1 MSTRRMKKVKITK
14 EGKINII
21 YEKQMK
27 STWDE
32 YSFICS
38 EHAKPS
44 FYESFTKMIP
54 YVIELCELPDE
65 YKQRITVKSISFSY
79 GGDDEVMGATM
90 SAAME
95 LQHSNCPLNL
105 NTPHKP
111 SEPYNAMQEEP
122 IPDQCLTEECVAALD
137 NICAEAVA
145 YIDGER
151 EQTSLF
157 QEKTI
162 RETENHEENIH
173 YQQ

>member
-1 MSTRRMKKVKITK
+1 MSIRRMKKVKITK

-38 EHAKPS
+38 ERAKPS
-44 FYESFTKMIP
+44 FYESFDKLLP

-79 GGDDEVMGATM
+79 GGESEVMGATIT
-90 SAAME
+90 AAME
-95 LQHSNCPLNL
+95 LEHSNTPLNL

-111 SEPYNAMQEEP
+111 SEPYNSAQEEAL
-122 IPDQCLTEECVAALD
+122 PDQCLTDDCVTALYKLCD
-137 NICAEAVA
+137 EANL

-151 EQTSLF
+151 EQTKLF
-157 QEKTI
+157 QE
-162 RETENHEENIH
+162 ENIKGIEFHEENIN
-173 YQQ
+173 YQ